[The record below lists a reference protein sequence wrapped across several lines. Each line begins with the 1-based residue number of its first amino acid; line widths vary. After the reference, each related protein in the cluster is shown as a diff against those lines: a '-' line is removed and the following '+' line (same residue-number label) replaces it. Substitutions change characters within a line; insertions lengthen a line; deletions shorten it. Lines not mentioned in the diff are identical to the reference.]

1 MQQECPELRQGS
13 YSPGNKKDQEVADN
27 RLSKIV
33 SETTPGIAQLRFG
46 NEKEDFL
53 MGVHSDRNPVQ
64 GFQAAD
70 MQRYVQSKEIGL

>member
-33 SETTPGIAQLRFG
+33 SETTPGIA
-46 NEKEDFL
+46 
-53 MGVHSDRNPVQ
+53 
-64 GFQAAD
+64 
-70 MQRYVQSKEIGL
+70 